1 MRVEEKSALTDKEAM
16 QCIIDY
22 NEEIIQEAIDIW
34 NFEWSEKAMRHIEL
48 NYVYVDD
55 DLVDK
60 VKKSDF

>member
-1 MRVEEKSALTDKEAM
+1 M

-60 VKKSDF
+60 IKKSDF